1 MRGGRKSERKIRVRV
16 PMISLGLILG
26 LVSASVAVLS
36 CASHS
41 GRLARERKMNRESL
55 PDLVRNLA
63 DRVAFAL
70 EPPAELARL
79 FGVVE
84 TENSSWIS
92 VVPSDPRFRQV
103 LVTMRPDTGLL
114 GNVELILA
122 EPGSIRSEELAAL
135 WGPPRIPPGL
145 AIGRTTLIFYPPFPP
160 GAPYRAIVTI
170 QTDGDEDGPGISV
183 QVIRDTQ

>member
-1 MRGGRKSERKIRVRV
+1 MRKIRVRV
-16 PMISLGLILG
+16 PRISVGLILV
-26 LVSASVAVLS
+26 LASASAAGLS
-36 CASHS
+36 CSSLS
-41 GRLARERKMNRESL
+41 GSLPRERQMNQESL
-55 PDLVRNLA
+55 PDLVRHLA

-70 EPPAELARL
+70 ESPAELARL

-92 VVPSDPRFRQV
+92 VVPSDPRFKQV
-103 LVTMRPDTGLL
+103 LVTLRPDTGLL

-122 EPGSIRSEELAAL
+122 EPGSIRSQELAAV

-170 QTDGDEDGPGISV
+170 QTDGDEEGPALSV
-183 QVIRDTQ
+183 QVIRDIQ